1 MYKVEIVPES
11 IQDQAIQR
19 RRRME
24 EERKKRFFNSKVRTM
39 GVNINHIITFSYIIN
54 IIIFIFK
61 FIIELWI
68 CIKRK
73 MLYIYRNCNNEISF
87 IYIIHE
93 VFYFHYCNNIYLL
106 IIFKWLNMHLYIHID
121 WYSKNWRTN

>member
-61 FIIELWI
+61 FIIEL
-68 CIKRK
+68 
-73 MLYIYRNCNNEISF
+73 
-87 IYIIHE
+87 
-93 VFYFHYCNNIYLL
+93 
-106 IIFKWLNMHLYIHID
+106 
-121 WYSKNWRTN
+121 